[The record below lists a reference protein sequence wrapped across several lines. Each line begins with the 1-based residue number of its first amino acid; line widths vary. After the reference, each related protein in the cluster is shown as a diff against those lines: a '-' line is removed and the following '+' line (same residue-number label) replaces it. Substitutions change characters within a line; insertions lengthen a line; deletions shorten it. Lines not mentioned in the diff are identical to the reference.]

1 MNTRFLPKLSAALS
15 TPKGRM
21 PTRASAVSNHK
32 EKEPTEALSPHVSL
46 LMAPQEARAG
56 SPRPSL
62 AVAIVCPGYSLVS
75 SDSLYVTQR
84 TVLLLATASMLWSLS
99 GALWSLSPLHG
110 GNLASVSSLSLVD
123 PPTLP

>member
-1 MNTRFLPKLSAALS
+1 MNTSFLPKLSAALS
-15 TPKGRM
+15 TPKGRT

-32 EKEPTEALSPHVSL
+32 EKEPTEASSPHVSL
-46 LMAPQEARAG
+46 LMAPAA
-56 SPRPSL
+56 
-62 AVAIVCPGYSLVS
+62 AVCPGHSLVS

-84 TVLLLATASMLWSLS
+84 TVLLLATASMLWCLS